1 VDTGVTVGLIAN
13 PVSARDIRRV
23 IANASTLQVADRSNI
38 VLRVLAALGACG
50 VGRVLAMPDR
60 KGIRALLE
68 RGIERER
75 RVGHRLPR
83 VEFLNMSVTT
93 TVRDSCE
100 AAAAMA
106 AAEVAAIVVL
116 GGDGTH
122 RAVVRSCQG
131 VPVAGISTG
140 TNNAYPEMREPTITG
155 LATGLFATGRLSA
168 DDVLVGN
175 KLLEVSVNDGATV
188 DIALVDVVVSS
199 ERFVGARAL
208 WHTDAMRD
216 LYVSFAEPGAI
227 GMSAVAGLL
236 APVGRTEP
244 EGRHLVLCEPAGN
257 GACPAATV
265 VAAPIAPGMVV
276 PVGVSRWE
284 PLHPGRPVAVSHS
297 GGVLA
302 LDGERELELR
312 PGDRVTITL
321 RTNAFP
327 SIDVAGCMHLAASR
341 GLFREV
347 PAGDLVHAYT

>member
-1 VDTGVTVGLIAN
+1 VTVGLIAN

-23 IANASTLQVADRSNI
+23 IANASTLQVADRSSI

-75 RVGHRLPR
+75 RLGHHLPL
-83 VEFLNMSVTT
+83 VEFLDMPVTT
-93 TVRDSCE
+93 TVRDTCE

-106 AAEVAAIVVL
+106 AAGVAAIVVL

-122 RAVVRSCQG
+122 RAVVRSCRA

-155 LATGLFATGRLSA
+155 LATGLFATGQLSA
-168 DDVLVGN
+168 EDALVGN

-208 WHTDAMRD
+208 WHTDAMRE

-227 GMSAVAGLL
+227 GMSAVVGLL
-236 APVGRTEP
+236 APVGRGAP
-244 EGRHLVLCEPAGN
+244 EGRHLMLCDPAGN
-257 GACPAATV
+257 GARPAATIV
-265 VAAPIAPGMVV
+265 SAPIAPGMVV
-276 PVGVSRWE
+276 PVAVSRWDR
-284 PLHPGRPVAVSHS
+284 LHPGTPVAVQPS

-302 LDGERELELR
+302 LDGERELVLR
-312 PGDRVTITL
+312 PSDRVTITL
-321 RTNAFP
+321 RPNAFP
-327 SIDVAGCMHLAASR
+327 SIDVTACMQLAASR

-347 PAGDLVHAYT
+347 AAGDLIHSNA